1 MGETVKEGEFPNLK
15 EIMDQ
20 AMKVGVKLLVCEQST
35 RLLRMKRGDFVQVTK
50 VVGAGTL
57 ND

>member
-1 MGETVKEGEFPNLK
+1 MAETVKEGEFPNLE

-20 AMKVGVKLLVCEQST
+20 AMKAGVKLLVCEQST
-35 RLLRMKRGDFVQVTK
+35 RLLRMERGDFVPVTK
-50 VVGAGTL
+50 VVGVGTL

>member
-1 MGETVKEGEFPNLK
+1 MAETVKEGEFPNLK

-20 AMKVGVKLLVCEQST
+20 AMKAGVKLLVCEQST
-35 RLLRMKRGDFVQVTK
+35 RLLRMERGDFVPVTK
-50 VVGAGTL
+50 VVGDGTL